1 MLKLNLQVTTL
12 RAAVTVTY
20 KHRSCPLVPEN
31 GMSRSAEHFF
41 DKCQTTGVEGQV
53 VHGFDPHHKSEK
65 TLFKNT
71 F

>member
-1 MLKLNLQVTTL
+1 MPKLNLQVTTL
-12 RAAVTVTY
+12 RAAVAQM
-20 KHRSCPLVPEN
+20 VPEN

>member
-1 MLKLNLQVTTL
+1 MTVMSIVQAQILPISARKGNEQVGRTL
-12 RAAVTVTY
+12 
-20 KHRSCPLVPEN
+20 L
-31 GMSRSAEHFF
+31 F